1 MFESRLVKTVHSSR
15 LAEDVVKRGETV
27 AVLFDATW
35 CPFCRSFRPIIERR
49 EAEFPVPLVNVLL
62 DDYEN
67 PLWDRY
73 SIEVVPALLVFRG
86 GEVVFRID
94 AGLGIGLSEDAVD
107 TLLEYF
113 ADDSPLRK
121 RGGARTSR

>member
-1 MFESRLVKTVHSSR
+1 M
-15 LAEDVVKRGETV
+15 
-27 AVLFDATW
+27 
-35 CPFCRSFRPIIERR
+35 
-49 EAEFPVPLVNVLL
+49 PLVNVLL

-113 ADDSPLRK
+113 ADDSPQRK